1 MNSSMTPDLSQLL
14 EKMPKSALSTVVC
27 GSFVT
32 PFLQFLEY
40 DQFSD
45 IYQNFPTGNG
55 DRSDYAVK
63 KTKPNEPSFVQT
75 VATSA
80 FKSEPEIIGEVKPRN
95 CSLEEGTGSYPKLI
109 YRLLTETKL

>member
-63 KTKPNEPSFVQT
+63 KTKPNEPSFVET
-75 VATSA
+75 VATNA
-80 FKSEPEIIGEVKPRN
+80 FKSEPEITALCVFKTYNNSSGQDN
-95 CSLEEGTGSYPKLI
+95 CGDEQTRSDI
-109 YRLLTETKL
+109 

>member
-55 DRSDYAVK
+55 DTAFSISIWDK
-63 KTKPNEPSFVQT
+63 IGT
-75 VATSA
+75 VSKA
-80 FKSEPEIIGEVKPRN
+80 G
-95 CSLEEGTGSYPKLI
+95 
-109 YRLLTETKL
+109 